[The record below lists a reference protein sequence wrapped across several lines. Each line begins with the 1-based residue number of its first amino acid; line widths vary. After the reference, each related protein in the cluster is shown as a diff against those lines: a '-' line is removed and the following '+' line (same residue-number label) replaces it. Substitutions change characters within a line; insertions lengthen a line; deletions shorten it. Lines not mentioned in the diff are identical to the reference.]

1 MSDFD
6 LERLGD
12 VWRQQLDP
20 AEMERLQRTAAM
32 VSRRARLANIV
43 DVGAAVIV
51 SGVVILLVSKNPT
64 IGTFLMGAAAIVV
77 LLYSNLRQRR
87 LRQVE
92 LRGLTGGTEEMLN
105 QSIERVEATRKRNW
119 FGVIMLGPAFAV
131 GMLFASFVAPD
142 SGEQYLPAMIAD
154 SGPRSLV
161 LTIAIFALL
170 AAFFLLIRSIRSAGR
185 ELGRLIT
192 LRDAYRR
199 EDQISRGE

>member
-32 VSRRARLANIV
+32 VGRRARWAQSV
-43 DVGAAVIV
+43 DVGAALVV
-51 SGVVILLVSKNPT
+51 SGVVLLLVSKNPNS
-64 IGTFLMGAAAIVV
+64 GTFLMGAAAIVV

-92 LRGLTGGTEEMLN
+92 LRSLTGGTEEMLD
-105 QSIERVEATRKRNW
+105 QSIERVEATRKRNRLSA
-119 FGVIMLGPAFAV
+119 ITLGPAFAV
-131 GMLFASFVAPD
+131 GMLFASFVAPQ
-142 SGEQYLPAMIAD
+142 SGEQYLPAVIAN
-154 SGPRSLV
+154 SGLRPL
-161 LTIAIFALL
+161 LWLGLFALV
-170 AAFFLLIRSIRSAGR
+170 AAAVILIRSIRSAGR
-185 ELGRLIT
+185 ELGRLT
-192 LRDAYRR
+192 ALRDAYRQ